1 MTQKQNLIR
10 NLLFSG
16 KDDDFY
22 DVEKTRR
29 LTIIN
34 GMSYF
39 GTIMLLIVA
48 IVSGVMWALG
58 ELNSE
63 IGLSMVIENPVI
75 ALFFIFI
82 ILYLRK
88 TGNIGFASYYFSV
101 IATITFSYFFFIPD
115 LKSIGP
121 FYAFLLPIGYFF
133 FLGRRNGSIAS
144 ALYAI
149 LVYFSL

>member
-16 KDDDFY
+16 KDDDYY

-48 IVSGVMWALG
+48 IVSGVMWAMG

-63 IGLSMVIENPVI
+63 IGLSMVIENP
-75 ALFFIFI
+75 
-82 ILYLRK
+82 
-88 TGNIGFASYYFSV
+88 
-101 IATITFSYFFFIPD
+101 
-115 LKSIGP
+115 
-121 FYAFLLPIGYFF
+121 
-133 FLGRRNGSIAS
+133 
-144 ALYAI
+144 
-149 LVYFSL
+149 

>member
-63 IGLSMVIENPVI
+63 IGLSMVIENP
-75 ALFFIFI
+75 
-82 ILYLRK
+82 
-88 TGNIGFASYYFSV
+88 
-101 IATITFSYFFFIPD
+101 
-115 LKSIGP
+115 
-121 FYAFLLPIGYFF
+121 
-133 FLGRRNGSIAS
+133 
-144 ALYAI
+144 
-149 LVYFSL
+149 